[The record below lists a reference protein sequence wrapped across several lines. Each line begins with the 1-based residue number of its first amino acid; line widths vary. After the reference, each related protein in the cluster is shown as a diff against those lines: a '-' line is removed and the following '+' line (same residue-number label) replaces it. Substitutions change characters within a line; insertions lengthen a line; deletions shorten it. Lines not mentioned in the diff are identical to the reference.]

1 MNKDLLK
8 KEIATLLETINEQF
22 MLIHQHQG
30 KIPQIELDIMLN
42 NVRSLYERLQQLNK
56 ANDRNDITSPKI
68 DASKLTGSDL
78 ITAAVSNVK
87 NEIKAE
93 SVKQEIIHANDE
105 VNVDEKIIVAAAQQI
120 VEEKPVEKPAPEKPK
135 TVEEKKEAVKANFQE
150 QAAIIAAEEEEKKN
164 PKPKKPVGGLFDA
177 VPTIGEQFA
186 EKPSVKD
193 KLSTSKTE
201 KSVVD
206 KLHGNKISD
215 LKTAI
220 GINEKFRFANDLFE
234 GNMQPYTET
243 IERLNQANDLN
254 HALQMIDSLITKYDW
269 QKESESYKKL
279 IDLIERR
286 FL

>member
-8 KEIATLLETINEQF
+8 KEISALLETISEQF

-30 KIPQIELDIMLN
+30 KIPQIEIDIMLN

-56 ANDRNDITSPKI
+56 ANERNDITSPKI
-68 DASKLTGSDL
+68 DPAKLTGSDL
-78 ITAAVSNVK
+78 ITAAVSQVK
-87 NEIKAE
+87 NEIKSEA
-93 SVKQEIIHANDE
+93 VKQEIIHANDD
-105 VNVDEKIIVAAAQQI
+105 VSVDEKIMVAAAQQT
-120 VEEKPVEKPAPEKPK
+120 VEEKPVEKPAQEKPK
-135 TVEEKKEAVKANFQE
+135 TIEEKKEAVKANFQE
-150 QAAIIAAEEEEKKN
+150 QAAIAANEEEKKN

-186 EKPSVKD
+186 DKPSVKD
-193 KLSTSKTE
+193 KLSTSRTE

-234 GNMQPYTET
+234 GNKQPYTET
-243 IERLNQANDLN
+243 IERLTQASDLN

-279 IDLIERR
+279 IDLVERR